1 MNHAQRI
8 INYMKIH
15 RGYPIQDIFELFLFL
30 FFIKSI
36 PKLNLLNSDV
46 RENTYLYNTILAIF
60 HEKNQNINLKEVLT
74 YSILPKLSNTN
85 DENIN
90 LFFENSSFLVNQ
102 FDVRI
107 IYEVMDVINSIPIED
122 MNNLRRFEMIE
133 ELYDSMS
140 KLNIENNLFSNRI
153 SKELREFI
161 IKIIEPK
168 DYDDIAD
175 FTTGTG
181 ALILESYKEVSK
193 KNDLNLNIFSNN
205 SFSAFDV
212 SKEMLS
218 FVIFQSYFSGIKRNL
233 NILHTNVITAFR
245 HDSKKY
251 FDKIF
256 LNPPM
261 NYKISQHEI
270 SSYENFNSAN
280 SDILFLESIINTLKY
295 DGVAIAIVSPNLLF
309 VNSHG
314 HITFREYLVNSMDLK
329 YIIKLPE
336 KRYNTNVN
344 SYLIVF
350 KKSVSNDDVAFIDL
364 TNISNKNFLLAGLD
378 NQRYKQI
385 YMKGLEILSNINN
398 SANIK
403 ANQNF
408 YLKVSKQMIRDYN
421 YSLDFNLY
429 QSYKEEEKNEPINN
443 LINKMQENIEEQ
455 LRNLKN
461 LKKSIL
467 INNNNNNNNSEYISF
482 FKFKIGDLYD
492 IIQGKPVQKELPTR
506 NEKNIPFVQIADMTK
521 SNGFLLSNTE
531 LEISLEEIN
540 FKGLRIIEPETLLLS
555 IRGTIAI
562 PIITTK
568 KVCISSNIV
577 ALIPQND
584 YISPWYLLGWFLK
597 NRYRFNKNSF
607 GVIPALT
614 LTEIRNTEID
624 YPENIRHSVLNN
636 YSQSLFQ
643 IQNIKEDIVENNII
657 IENMAN
663 SLFNEYFNSKK
674 KEKF

>member
-1 MNHAQRI
+1 MTYAKRI
-8 INYMKIH
+8 INYVKNN
-15 RGYPIQDIFELFLFL
+15 RRYPIQDIFELFLFL

-36 PKLNLLNSDV
+36 PKLNLLNSDFI
-46 RENTYLYNTILAIF
+46 ENSYLYNIILEIF
-60 HEKNQNINLKEVLT
+60 HEKNQNINIKEVLI

-90 LFFENSSFLVNQ
+90 LFFENSSFLVNR
-102 FDVRI
+102 FDVKI
-107 IYEVMDVINSIPIED
+107 IDEFIQLINSIPIEN
-122 MNNLRRFEMIE
+122 MNNLKRFEMVE
-133 ELYDSMS
+133 ELYDLMS
-140 KLNIENNLFSNRI
+140 KINIENNLFSNRI

-168 DYDDIAD
+168 YYEDIAD

-181 ALILESYKEVSK
+181 ALIFESYKNLNK
-193 KNDLNLNIFSNN
+193 NNDLNFNIFSKNN
-205 SFSAFDV
+205 FNAFDV

-218 FVIFQSYFSGIKRNL
+218 FVIFQSYFSGIKRNI
-233 NILHTNVITAFR
+233 NILHTNVINAFS
-245 HDSKKY
+245 HDSKEY

-256 LNPPM
+256 LNPPL

-270 SSYENFNSAN
+270 SSYENFNSVN
-280 SDILFLESIINTLKY
+280 SDILFLRSIINTLKY
-295 DGVAIAIVSPNLLF
+295 NGVAIAIVSPNLLF
-309 VNSHG
+309 VNSYG

-350 KKSVSNDDVAFIDL
+350 KKSVSNDDVVFIDL
-364 TNISNKNFLLAGLD
+364 TNISNKYFSIAGSD
-378 NQRYKQI
+378 NQKNIQI

-398 SANIK
+398 SVNIQP
-403 ANQNF
+403 NHNF
-408 YLKVSKQMIRDYN
+408 YLKVSKQIIRDYN

-429 QSYKEEEKNEPINN
+429 QSYREEEKNEPINN
-443 LINKMQENIEEQ
+443 LINKMQENIKEQ
-455 LRNLKN
+455 LQNLIN
-461 LKKSIL
+461 LKKSVL
-467 INNNNNNNNSEYISF
+467 INNNLEYISF
-482 FKFKIGDLYD
+482 FKSKIGDLYD
-492 IIQGKPVQKELPTR
+492 IIQGKPFQKELPTR

-577 ALIPQND
+577 ALIPRND
-584 YISPWYLLGWFLK
+584 YISTWYLLGWFLK

-624 YPENIRHSVLNN
+624 YPDNICHSVLNN
-636 YSQSLFQ
+636 YSKSLFQ
-643 IQNIKEDIVENNII
+643 IQNIKENIVENNII
-657 IENMAN
+657 LENMAN
-663 SLFNEYFNSKK
+663 SLFNEYFNFKK